1 MVVVVAAAAV
11 GVVCRCRRGGVVVVV
26 VVGGGGGGGIVVPGP
41 GCQGWCRQLV
51 HAGVVAGSSSP
62 CLEGCDNEL
71 VVG

>member
-1 MVVVVAAAAV
+1 MVAAVV
-11 GVVCRCRRGGVVVVV
+11 GVVCRCRHGGVVV

-41 GCQGWCRQLV
+41 GCQGLCRQLV